1 MDQLTG
7 PDLFNAD
14 LRLKAIV
21 EAALDGIIAIN
32 EMGIIEMLNPAAA
45 RMFGYEIAELLG
57 RNVSVLMPDM
67 HARHHDQY
75 LQNYLKTGEKRII
88 GLGREVEGL
97 KKDGT
102 LFPFRLSVSET
113 KTDGHSLF
121 TGIVHDLT
129 VEKQAAHALKKEK
142 EKAQRYLDIANTMIV
157 VINCHGIVELI
168 NNKGCEVLGR
178 TEENVT
184 GKEWFS
190 IAVPAEQQQEMR
202 SLFRRLI
209 HGEVEGLDY
218 YENEIATVDGRRR
231 LIAWRNALVMDESG
245 AITGS
250 ISSGVDIT
258 EQRAAE
264 DRIIRLNAELEERVD
279 QRTEE
284 LANAVNQLLNI
295 NKKLEH
301 EIQERRTIEAALRRS
316 EQELRRAYEKE
327 KELSELKSRFVSMA
341 SHEFRTP
348 LSAILSSADLIEA
361 YIRDD
366 QQEKRLRHTA
376 RIKSSVANLT
386 GILNDFLSLSKLEEG
401 KVGVQPVHFLLF
413 GFIDET
419 LDEMTGLLKPGQH
432 IRKDLPEE
440 DVELFIDKKV
450 LKNIFFNLLSNAIKY
465 SDPGTPIDCRIQID
479 NRMMHLAVADQGIG
493 IPKEEQQHVFTRFF
507 RAHNAENIQGT
518 GLGLNIVKRYVELC
532 GGSITF
538 ESELGKGTT
547 FSCILP
553 LTLPFDQDQNNNA

>member
-1 MDQLTG
+1 MDKTTG
-7 PDLFNAD
+7 PELVNAD
-14 LRLKAIV
+14 LRLNAII

-32 EMGIIEMLNPAAA
+32 ERGIIEMLNPAAA
-45 RMFGYEIAELLG
+45 RMFGYEMSELQG
-57 RNVSVLMPDM
+57 RNVSMLMPDM
-67 HARHHDQY
+67 HARQHDQY
-75 LQNYLKTGEKRII
+75 LQRYLETGEKRII
-88 GLGREVEGL
+88 GIGREVEGCR
-97 KKDGT
+97 KDGSV
-102 LFPFRLSVSET
+102 FPLRLSVSEI
-113 KTDGHSLF
+113 KTDGYSLF

-129 VEKQAAHALKKEK
+129 HEKQAAYALKKEK

-157 VINCHGIVELI
+157 VINCDGIVELI
-168 NNKGCEVLGR
+168 NNKGAEVLGR
-178 TEENVT
+178 AEADVV
-184 GKEWFS
+184 GKEWFDV
-190 IAVPAEQQQEMR
+190 AVPGGQQQEMR
-202 SLFRRLI
+202 SLFRRI
-209 HGEVEGLDY
+209 INGEIYGLDY
-218 YENEIATVDGRRR
+218 YENEIETANDRRR
-231 LIAWRNALVMDESG
+231 LIAWRNAVVRDENG
-245 AITGS
+245 EVTGS

-301 EIQERRTIEAALRRS
+301 EVQERRAAEAALRRS
-316 EQELRRAYEKE
+316 EQDLRRAYEKE

-348 LSAILSSADLIEA
+348 LSAIQSSADLIEA
-361 YIRDD
+361 YQREE
-366 QQEKRLRHTA
+366 QQEKRTRHTS
-376 RIKSSVANLT
+376 RIKASVANLT

-401 KVGVQPVHFLLF
+401 KVGVQPVHFQLF
-413 GFIDET
+413 EFVDETIDEI
-419 LDEMTGLLKPGQH
+419 TGLLKPGQH
-432 IRKDLPEE
+432 IRKTLPESE
-440 DVELFIDKKV
+440 VAVFIDKKV

-465 SDPGTPIDCRIQID
+465 SDAGKPIDCSIRIED
-479 NRMMHLAVADQGIG
+479 KMMHLAVTDQGIG

-547 FSCILP
+547 FTCILP
-553 LTLPFDQDQNNNA
+553 LSTPI